1 MSGQRLD
8 GSNYNL
14 NFIQSFLVEH
24 LGGLLFWS
32 IIIIF
37 NVKSNKKHG
46 FSSMN
51 LINFFAVCVLL
62 ASFLLSLY
70 TLKLHHDVKKSD
82 RFYEQLKR

>member
-8 GSNYNL
+8 WSNYNL

-32 IIIIF
+32 IIIILIALIIIIF

-46 FSSMN
+46 FYSMN
-51 LINFFAVCVLL
+51 F
-62 ASFLLSLY
+62 
-70 TLKLHHDVKKSD
+70 
-82 RFYEQLKR
+82 

>member
-8 GSNYNL
+8 WSNYNL

-32 IIIIF
+32 IIIILIALIIIIF

-51 LINFFAVCVLL
+51 LINFLQYVC
-62 ASFLLSLY
+62 Y
-70 TLKLHHDVKKSD
+70 
-82 RFYEQLKR
+82 